1 MYMEQNCWPGIWFE
15 VRKLMSF
22 EKQKGSQR
30 LFQLNHDYVVK
41 LRITNTLF
49 TAQLVE
55 FHFIVSSV
63 AEIIQYTKDS
73 PPLQDQLTAF
83 WFMSSWDYRQSPNIR
98 LTWTVSLSLKELPSY
113 NISNA
118 PRLILEC
125 VFMQTD
131 CPSAAVLEQTGLH
144 PGDD

>member
-1 MYMEQNCWPGIWFE
+1 
-15 VRKLMSF
+15 MSF

-83 WFMSSWDYRQSPNIR
+83 
-98 LTWTVSLSLKELPSY
+98 
-113 NISNA
+113 
-118 PRLILEC
+118 
-125 VFMQTD
+125 
-131 CPSAAVLEQTGLH
+131 
-144 PGDD
+144 